1 MLMIAPNS
9 HVRQKE
15 GAQGEGKEEVEE
27 REDRQEVRNQVRTLP
42 QVQLGQGCGMR
53 GAGENMDGGVGFHS
67 TGGAERARDQSYPP
81 TIGIEEATER

>member
-1 MLMIAPNS
+1 MIAPNS

-53 GAGENMDGGVGFHS
+53 GAGENMDGGVEFPSTRKAEG
-67 TGGAERARDQSYPP
+67 TGGSSYLFM
-81 TIGIEEATER
+81 IEMEGTSKG